1 MARSFATIKA
11 EIKAE
16 IRTNTVFDNYLF
28 VEDGGSALSI
38 FNAFIDVSAAMI
50 QLTEVVFDAFQNTI
64 TSIADRAASGNSQWI
79 RQQMFNFQNGDVV
92 QLDSNYAPYY
102 TVPNDT
108 LKIITRAAVSE
119 RSGGGV
125 DIKIAK
131 GIAPALAALSA
142 PELQAV
148 KDYWFGTTL
157 AEGVGFAG
165 ISTNFIS
172 SDPDRMKVA
181 ANIYYQGQYLE
192 ATVKTNVIAAINNF
206 FATFSDD
213 AFDGTVFVI
222 RMTDAIQAVAGVSRI
237 EYTEIK
243 ARDNATAY
251 ASAANVDFQGF
262 YRTQAGYLIS
272 EDTASQTLTDTITMV
287 LETI

>member
-1 MARSFATIKA
+1 MARTFAQIKT

-16 IRTNTVFDNYLF
+16 IRTNTAFDNFLF
-28 VEDGGSALSI
+28 VEDGGSALSV
-38 FNAFIDVSAAMI
+38 FNGLIDVSAAMI

-79 RQQMFNFQNGDVV
+79 RQQMFNFQNGDVIE
-92 QLDSNYAPYY
+92 LDSDY
-102 TVPNDT
+102 VPFYSVPDD
-108 LKIITRAAVSE
+108 LKKIITRAAVSE
-119 RSGGGV
+119 RSGGGI

-131 GIAPALAALSA
+131 GVPPSLTALSA

-157 AEGVGFAG
+157 QEGVGFAG

-172 SDPDRMKVA
+172 SDPDRMKIA
-181 ANIYYQGQYLE
+181 ANIYYQGQYVD
-192 ATVKTNVIAAINNF
+192 ATVKTNVIAAIDNF

-213 AFDGTVFVI
+213 AFDGTVFII
-222 RMTDAIQAVAGVSRI
+222 RLTDAIQAVAGVSRV

-243 ARDNATAY
+243 GRDSATAF
-251 ASAANVDFQGF
+251 ASAALVDFQSF
-262 YRTQAGYLIS
+262 YRTQAGYLIA
-272 EDTASQTLTDTITMV
+272 EDTAGETLADTITMV